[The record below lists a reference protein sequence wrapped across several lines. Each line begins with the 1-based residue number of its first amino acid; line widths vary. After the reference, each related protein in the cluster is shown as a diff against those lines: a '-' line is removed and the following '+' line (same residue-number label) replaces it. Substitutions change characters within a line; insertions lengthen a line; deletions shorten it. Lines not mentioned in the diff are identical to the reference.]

1 MLALYIARN
10 SPIHRLSVWIK
21 LAALFAGSVAIALFN
36 APLALGGLLA
46 AILGL
51 YTLAR
56 LPAAEILRALKPILL
71 VAAIIFGLQWA
82 LVGPLAATL
91 ALLRILCLVLLASL
105 VTLTTPLSEMI
116 DTITALAR
124 PLARLGLSPAKLGL
138 VIALTLRFIPVLMND
153 YREIEAAR
161 AARGARYPGLGA
173 AGPLLVKTL
182 RMTDALGD
190 AIAARGF
197 ENRS

>member
-1 MLALYIARN
+1 MLALYIHRD
-10 SPIHRLSVWIK
+10 SPIHRTPVRVK
-21 LAALFAGSVAIALFN
+21 LAALFAVGVGIALLKLVW
-36 APLALGGLLA
+36 ALA
-46 AILGL
+46 ALVAAIFGL
-51 YTLAR
+51 YALAR
-56 LPAAEILRALKPILL
+56 LPARAILTALKPVLF

-82 LVGPLAATL
+82 LVGPLAAVL

-105 VTLTTPLSEMI
+105 VTFTTPLSAMI
-116 DTITALAR
+116 DAIAAMAA
-124 PLARLGLSPAKLGL
+124 PLSRFGLSPAKLGL

-161 AARGARYPGLGA
+161 RARGARYPGLGA
-173 AGPLLVKTL
+173 AGPLLIKTL

-197 ENRS
+197 ENRP